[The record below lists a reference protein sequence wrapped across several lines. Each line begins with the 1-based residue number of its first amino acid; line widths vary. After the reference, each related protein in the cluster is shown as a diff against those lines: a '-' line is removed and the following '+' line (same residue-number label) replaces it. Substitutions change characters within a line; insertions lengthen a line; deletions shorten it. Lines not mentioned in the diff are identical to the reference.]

1 MVNRSLLARLE
12 AEAAEEVGDV
22 KRRIERR
29 DMEREVVRARI
40 LRRCWDAMATKP
52 ATVCAVRSSARVHN
66 FPITHA
72 SRMTRVAAKLLLL
85 RKAEAAQRKHL
96 GLDDWSAKL
105 RTAEVPPDIAGATA
119 ATGPAAPMQPA
130 PSLASAITAVGLPN
144 GPAHAHSGVELPAA
158 AVAASGSSEGEG
170 DDDRAVVKGSEDCM
184 AGMRDEGDG
193 MQGIMYAPMDLLAR
207 SRRVIQVYL
216 LALRVVGG
224 WQRCLWWCRR

>member
-1 MVNRSLLARLE
+1 
-12 AEAAEEVGDV
+12 
-22 KRRIERR
+22 
-29 DMEREVVRARI
+29 
-40 LRRCWDAMATKP
+40 
-52 ATVCAVRSSARVHN
+52 
-66 FPITHA
+66 
-72 SRMTRVAAKLLLL
+72 
-85 RKAEAAQRKHL
+85 
-96 GLDDWSAKL
+96 
-105 RTAEVPPDIAGATA
+105 
-119 ATGPAAPMQPA
+119 MQPA

-216 LALRVVGG
+216 LALRVVGVTRSTVCPPYERLAAVSKPRTG
-224 WQRCLWWCRR
+224 GACIKPSSKAYGTSSQRRKS